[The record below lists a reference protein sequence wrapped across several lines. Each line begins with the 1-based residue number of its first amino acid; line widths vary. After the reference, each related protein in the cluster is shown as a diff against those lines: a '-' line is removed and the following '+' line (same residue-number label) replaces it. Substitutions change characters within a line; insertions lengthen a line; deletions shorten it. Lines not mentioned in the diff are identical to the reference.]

1 MSWLT
6 GPMRKT
12 AGRNRGLYPEGR
24 AYSPPVKA
32 GGGSPPIGR
41 ARALSEGDCDS
52 CGSRWP
58 MRQSSQCCC
67 HHPCSLFCVGVA
79 KCHLT
84 QSPSACANLA
94 LYPLG
99 HNPHAHIL
107 LTVRPLDEY
116 RKWQYKTGKEYRCA
130 KGGEE
135 RGFTASQKDIAAM
148 EQSLKQLEEQEVV
161 CRLQKVYRDRHSCM
175 MMERSK

>member
-1 MSWLT
+1 MRLRGRSSGWDTPCMSWLT

-12 AGRNRGLYPEGR
+12 AGRAPGNRG
-24 AYSPPVKA
+24 
-32 GGGSPPIGR
+32 
-41 ARALSEGDCDS
+41 
-52 CGSRWP
+52 
-58 MRQSSQCCC
+58 CC
-67 HHPCSLFCVGVA
+67 HCPCSRFCVGVA

-84 QSPSACANLA
+84 QSSSACANLA